1 MDQSEGYIRV
11 SRPSFYSLSAS
22 MFLLDLGSGG
32 EEVKLLETQ
41 KFTSNFS
48 GTNVKTQLHTVSK
61 SDYLISRIQQQQL
74 QGIR

>member
-1 MDQSEGYIRV
+1 MNQSEGYMHV
-11 SRPSFYSLSAS
+11 SCPSFFSSSAS
-22 MFLLDLGSGG
+22 ILLLDLGSGG

-61 SDYLISRIQQQQL
+61 FDILI
-74 QGIR
+74 